1 MGSDEQDGGRRGNHK
16 TYQGHASP
24 EIARGKTKRG
34 AETIPAGSPGEPVPV
49 PKVPAASRVPESP
62 RPTMQDLHDQTPLV
76 EIEVVHQHG
85 PAPHTEQTARTVEI
99 WTQNRIYTMDPS
111 MICIRVADRPGLEP
125 NPEHP
130 FLGHRLVGGQR
141 RQGDSMELSYPF
153 PRPGTEAVFEHNGG
167 RLGHFSR
174 TSTVTRVILRLHM
187 VTVSPS
193 VVAPTWA
200 ELTSQTPHEASP
212 DQTKK

>member
-1 MGSDEQDGGRRGNHK
+1 MASDEKNGDRRVNHK
-16 TYQGHASP
+16 TVHGHASLGGP
-24 EIARGKTKRG
+24 PGRAKRG
-34 AETIPAGSPGEPVPV
+34 AETILVGSPGQGVQV
-49 PKVPAASRVPESP
+49 PKIPATARPPEGAP
-62 RPTMQDLHDQTPLV
+62 ATMQGLHDQTPLV
-76 EIEVVHQHG
+76 EIEVLHQHG
-85 PAPHTEQTARTVEI
+85 PAPHAEQTARTVEV
-99 WTQNRIYTMDPS
+99 WTQNRVYTMDAS
-111 MICIRVADRPGLEP
+111 MVCIRVADRPGLEP

-141 RQGDSMELSYPF
+141 RRGDSMELSYPY
-153 PRPGTEAVFEHNGG
+153 PRPGTEAVFEHTGR

-200 ELTSQTPHEASP
+200 ELTSRSLRAASP
-212 DQTKK
+212 GPTKK